1 MNVKMMVLGSII
13 VASSTLSGC
22 AQLLA
27 SASGTERVGKASSE
41 RTLSQ
46 RIEDMSIE
54 RTASIN
60 LYKVNPEVKNSHV
73 VYMSFHSSVLIAGQ
87 VPNQLQKKQAED
99 VLREIGEVKT
109 IHNELVVTPNISS
122 YLSRAKDNVTQ
133 MQLGTK
139 LTFLEG
145 FPSNQ
150 AKILVEDGTVYLMA
164 KLTKAQTNQ
173 AIDVIKTMPEITKV
187 VKLVDYTD

>member
-1 MNVKMMVLGSII
+1 MLKVVVL
-13 VASSTLSGC
+13 STALALTTTLTGC

-27 SASGTERVGKASSE
+27 TASGTEPVGNASSE

-46 RIEDMSIE
+46 RIEDNSIE
-54 RTASIN
+54 RTAAIN
-60 LYKVNPEVKNSHV
+60 LYKTNPEVKNSHV
-73 VYMSFHSSVLIAGQ
+73 VFMSFHSSVLIAGQ
-87 VPNQLQKKQAED
+87 VTNALQKKQAED
-99 VLREIGEVKT
+99 VLRNISEVKT

-122 YLSRAKDNVTQ
+122 YLSRAKDNVLQ
-133 MQLGTK
+133 VQIGGK

-145 FPSNQ
+145 FPSSQ

-173 AIDVIKTMPEITKV
+173 AIDVIKASPDVQKI
-187 VKLVDYTD
+187 VKLVDYLD

>member
-1 MNVKMMVLGSII
+1 MLKVVVL
-13 VASSTLSGC
+13 STALALTTTLTGC

-27 SASGTERVGKASSE
+27 NASGSEPVGKTSAE

-60 LYKVNPEVKNSHV
+60 LYKTNPEVKNSHV
-73 VYMSFHSSVLIAGQ
+73 VFMSFHSSVLIAGH
-87 VPNQLQKKQAED
+87 VSNALQKRQAEE
-99 VLREIGEVKT
+99 VLRYIGEVNK

-122 YLSRAKDNVTQ
+122 YLSRAKDNVLQ
-133 MQLGTK
+133 MQLGGK

-145 FPSNQ
+145 FPSSQ

-164 KLTKAQTNQ
+164 KLTKAQTQQ
-173 AIDVIKTMPEITKV
+173 AVDVIKTMPDIQKL
-187 VKLVDYTD
+187 VKLVDYLD

>member
-1 MNVKMMVLGSII
+1 MLKVVVL
-13 VASSTLSGC
+13 STALALTTTLTGC

-27 SASGTERVGKASSE
+27 NASGSEPVGKTSAE

-60 LYKVNPEVKNSHV
+60 LYKTNPEVKNSHV
-73 VYMSFHSSVLIAGQ
+73 VFMSFHSSVLIAGQ
-87 VPNQLQKKQAED
+87 VSNALQKRQAEE
-99 VLREIGEVKT
+99 VLRNIGEVNK

-122 YLSRAKDNVTQ
+122 YLSRAKDNVLQ
-133 MQLGTK
+133 MQLGGK
-139 LTFLEG
+139 PTFLED
-145 FPSNQ
+145 FPSSQ

-164 KLTKAQTNQ
+164 KLTKAQTQQ
-173 AIDVIKTMPEITKV
+173 AVDVIKTMPDIQKL
-187 VKLVDYTD
+187 VKLVDYLD

>member
-1 MNVKMMVLGSII
+1 MLKVVVL
-13 VASSTLSGC
+13 STALALTTTLTGC

-27 SASGTERVGKASSE
+27 NASGSEPVGKTSAE

-60 LYKVNPEVKNSHV
+60 LYKTNPEVKNSHV
-73 VYMSFHSSVLIAGQ
+73 VFMSFHSSVLIAGQ
-87 VPNQLQKKQAED
+87 VSNALQKRQAEE
-99 VLREIGEVKT
+99 VLRNIGEVNK

-122 YLSRAKDNVTQ
+122 YLSRAKDNVLQ
-133 MQLGTK
+133 MQLGGK
-139 LTFLEG
+139 LTFLED
-145 FPSNQ
+145 FPSSQ

-164 KLTKAQTNQ
+164 KLTKAQTQQ
-173 AIDVIKTMPEITKV
+173 AVDVIKTMPDIQKL
-187 VKLVDYTD
+187 VKLVDYLD